1 MSKPEMKKA
10 SVHDVEIRL
19 ATRDDAAT
27 ISEVLLES
35 FSTFRDQYTPEAFEI
50 VTPSAELIIER
61 FAEGPMWVAIVD
73 DKIVGTASVLPEPE
87 WLYVRSMA
95 VVPSARGMG
104 IATKLLD
111 VIDEYAIGERF
122 EKLFLY
128 TTYFSTGA
136 VEHYEKH
143 GYIRGRDTTADE
155 WYGTPGLAM
164 EKNLKDVD

>member
-1 MSKPEMKKA
+1 MMVDIRRAEEM
-10 SVHDVEIRL
+10 
-19 ATRDDAAT
+19 DAEA

-35 FSTFRDQYTPEAFEI
+35 FSTFREGYTPEAFEI
-50 VTPSAELIIER
+50 VTPSADLILER

-73 DKIVGTASVLPEPE
+73 GKIVGTASVMPEPE

-95 VVPSARGMG
+95 VLPSARGMG
-104 IATKLLD
+104 IASRLLD
-111 VIDEYAIGERF
+111 AIEEYAIGEGF

-136 VEHYEKH
+136 IELYEKH
-143 GYIRGRDTTADE
+143 GYVRGRDTTAEE

-164 EKNLKDVD
+164 EKNLGRDNKE